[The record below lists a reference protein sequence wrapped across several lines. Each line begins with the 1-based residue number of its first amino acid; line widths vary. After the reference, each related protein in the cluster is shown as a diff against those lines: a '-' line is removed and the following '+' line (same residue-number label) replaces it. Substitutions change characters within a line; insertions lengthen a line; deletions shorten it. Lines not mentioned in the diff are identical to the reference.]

1 LFSFFFAQEYFRAS
15 STTSPLIVSFFLH
28 GFEHLLTAKL
38 QRMAKE
44 IERLT
49 DALTKQVNMRRGTNA
64 QLQAMSEAAIA
75 QSFAEYDAI
84 VADKTR
90 SLQREGLCVGHASV
104 VCVLKLKLFR

>member
-1 LFSFFFAQEYFRAS
+1 MSKS
-15 STTSPLIVSFFLH
+15 
-28 GFEHLLTAKL
+28 LTAKL

-49 DALTKQVNMRRGTNA
+49 DALNKQVNVRRATNA

-75 QSFAEYDAI
+75 QSYADYDSL

-90 SLQREGLCVGHASV
+90 YIQWLER
-104 VCVLKLKLFR
+104 